1 MNAIQK
7 YFKYRQSLIDQYAKG
22 DMTKREYLQKNY
34 EAVVYGD
41 IGPFHNIDTLE
52 KALFNYQYYNALAKE
67 NKAVSTTRDMDY
79 ELKRE
84 YLEKSNDYYRNTD
97 KATLTALRMLDFRGV
112 PAYFVKVRSK
122 FLKGR
127 LFEIVIAEENM
138 ILHSTSPLILS
149 CLREEGVFQEES
161 RKSLIDEYV
170 NHRYEKACKCRLF
183 HHWVLFLFPLSENLF
198 AT

>member
-41 IGPFHNIDTLE
+41 IGPFRNMDTVE

-67 NKAVSTTRDMDY
+67 NKTISTTRDMDY

-84 YLEKSNDYYRNTD
+84 DR
-97 KATLTALRMLDFRGV
+97 ATLTALRMLDFRGV
-112 PAYFVKVRSK
+112 VAYFVKVRSR
-122 FLKGR
+122 FLKGK
-127 LFEIVIAEENM
+127 LFEIVIEEENI
-138 ILHSTSPLILS
+138 ILHSTSPLILN

-161 RKSLIDEYV
+161 R
-170 NHRYEKACKCRLF
+170 
-183 HHWVLFLFPLSENLF
+183 
-198 AT
+198 

>member
-41 IGPFHNIDTLE
+41 IGPFRNMDTVE
-52 KALFNYQYYNALAKE
+52 KALFNYQYYNRKD
-67 NKAVSTTRDMDY
+67 R
-79 ELKRE
+79 
-84 YLEKSNDYYRNTD
+84 
-97 KATLTALRMLDFRGV
+97 ATLTALRMLDFRGV
-112 PAYFVKVRSK
+112 VAYFVKVRSR
-122 FLKGR
+122 FLKGK
-127 LFEIVIAEENM
+127 LFEIVIEEENI
-138 ILHSTSPLILS
+138 ILHSTSPLILN

-170 NHRYEKACKCRLF
+170 NHRY
-183 HHWVLFLFPLSENLF
+183 
-198 AT
+198 

>member
-1 MNAIQK
+1 MPSGKGWKEGAAMNAIQK

-41 IGPFHNIDTLE
+41 IGPFRNMDTVE

-67 NKAVSTTRDMDY
+67 NKTISTTRDMDY
-79 ELKRE
+79 ELKRD
-84 YLEKSNDYYRNTD
+84 YLEKSNYYYSRKE

-112 PAYFVKVRSK
+112 VAYFVKVRSR

-127 LFEIVIAEENM
+127 LFEIVIEEENI

-170 NHRYEKACKCRLF
+170 NHRY
-183 HHWVLFLFPLSENLF
+183 
-198 AT
+198 